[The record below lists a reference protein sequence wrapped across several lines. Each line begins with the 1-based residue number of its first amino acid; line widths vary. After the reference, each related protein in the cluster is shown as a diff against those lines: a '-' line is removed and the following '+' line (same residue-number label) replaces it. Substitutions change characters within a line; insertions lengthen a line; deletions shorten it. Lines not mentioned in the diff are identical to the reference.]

1 MIVAGSLTS
10 GLAIWG
16 IPLGHGFATVLTC
29 NILMGIGNGIAMP
42 GGLVLTGRAGRSLG
56 MGATMGITDAGW
68 SLGMIISPILSG
80 LIMDSLGLTS
90 IFYAGGVLVIIGTI
104 LIAIFLKGCGLEKQ
118 ASFSAAYEKD

>member
-1 MIVAGSLTS
+1 
-10 GLAIWG
+10 
-16 IPLGHGFATVLTC
+16 
-29 NILMGIGNGIAMP
+29 MGIGNGIAMP

-104 LIAIFLKGCGLEKQ
+104 LIAIILKGYGLEKQ
-118 ASFSAAYEKD
+118 ASFPAVHK